1 MQDLSMPKQETCASR
16 VPHIRRVA
24 SPCASA
30 DAPAFGL
37 DLQSAQCNRT
47 GKIEGANIC
56 HEAAY
61 TLFTGHRASVGNAR
75 GAS

>member
-1 MQDLSMPKQETCASR
+1 MQDLSMPKQETSASR
-16 VPHIRRVA
+16 VPRIRRVA
-24 SPCASA
+24 SLRASA

-37 DLQSAQCNRT
+37 DLQSAPCNRT

-56 HEAAY
+56 HEAAD
-61 TLFTGHRASVGNAR
+61 TLFTGHRDSVGNAR